1 MTHISAYRLPPTT
14 RRASTAAKCV
24 VVLVFGLTC
33 LNGCRRS
40 ESPSVDRPSTENEQ
54 TPAEDRQPT
63 DDGQQI
69 VADGVLKDMA
79 AAYKKASTYSD
90 NGTVRLM
97 AEGAMGRI
105 DQSADFSLTFER
117 PNKMHMDVYGA
128 TVVCDGK
135 ELYARVED
143 LPDQVLVRDAPKEFT
158 MESIYRDRILA
169 TTLIQ
174 GFAGASPQWRLLTA
188 DDPMKILLHGVE
200 SASLGEPGK
209 IGDRDYYC
217 VNIVRKDGTAVFWVD
232 RESHVLR
239 RIELPTDELR
249 RMLARG
255 GEVKEVLL
263 VADFVDAR
271 LDAKI
276 DAGKFLVEVPSDANR
291 VKFFVPPHPAQL
303 LGKKAPEFRFTDLD
317 GNSVTV
323 ESLAGKVAVLDFWAG
338 WCSPCRKSLPMLS
351 KIAEQFKDNQQIAF
365 LAVSVDQP
373 ETKNQVLLD
382 TLDELGVKLPIVR
395 DTDRHTNTL
404 FHATGIPTM
413 FILDANGVVQ
423 DFHVGG
429 DPDLA
434 DVLPEKLEKLL
445 AGEDIYQEPLALYNK
460 ELEDYERALEASETK
475 TSETETSKP
484 DTPEGT
490 VVEEHRIPQA
500 KVAPRTE
507 PETFKLSQL
516 WTCSELKSPGNI
528 LVVTQPDGSVRLVVV
543 VGWKSIA
550 QLGLDGKLIAVHRLE
565 IDKMEVVS
573 NLRTVVD
580 AEGKRYFAAVASAQQ
595 RFHLLDAD
603 FNVVFSFP
611 ADGLKHPHQGIADV
625 ELGDLAGDGKLQ
637 AYVGYWGV
645 IGVQAVSLEGKRVWS
660 NRSISNVVKMAVGG
674 PDAQGQRLLF
684 CTNNSGSLAKIDAE
698 GDRRSEVTVDGR
710 TLHWIVAADLTGDGQ
725 LEWCGM
731 AAPKFGDNIAVG
743 LNLKGEELWHYT
755 LPGGIQPKPVEQ
767 IVFGRLAP
775 VADDQWL
782 LPGPDGSIHVI
793 AADGKLLDR
802 FNYGA
807 VIGGLAV
814 AEHDGRTLLIV
825 SSPSGLEGWRVE

>member
-1 MTHISAYRLPPTT
+1 MTYFST
-14 RRASTAAKCV
+14 RRVSTEAKCV
-24 VVLVFGLTC
+24 VALVLGLVC
-33 LNGCRRS
+33 LSGCRRS
-40 ESPSVDRPSTENEQ
+40 ESPPVVKPSAENEQ
-54 TPAEDRQPT
+54 TSAEDRQPT

-69 VADGVLKDMA
+69 VADGVLKDMV

-90 NGTVRLM
+90 NGTVRLV
-97 AEGAMGRI
+97 AEGVMGRV
-105 DQSADFSLTFER
+105 DKSADFSLTFER
-117 PNKMHMDVYGA
+117 PNKLRMDVYRA

-135 ELYARVED
+135 QLYATIED

-158 MESIYRDRILA
+158 VESIYRDRILA
-169 TTLIQ
+169 TTLSQ
-174 GFAGASPQWRLLTA
+174 GFAGASPQWMLLTA

-200 SASLGEPGK
+200 GTSLGEPGE
-209 IGDRDYYC
+209 IGDRDYYR
-217 VNIVRKDGTAVFWVD
+217 VNIARKDGTAVFWID

-263 VADFVDAR
+263 VADFTDAR
-271 LDAKI
+271 LDAEI
-276 DAGKFLVEVPSDANR
+276 DAEKFHFEIPAGANQ

-303 LGKKAPEFRFTDLD
+303 LGKKAPEFRFTDME
-317 GNSVTV
+317 GNSVTG
-323 ESLAGKVAVLDFWAG
+323 ESLAGKIAVLDFWAS
-338 WCSPCRKSLPMLS
+338 WCDPCRESLPMLS
-351 KIAEQFKDNQQIAF
+351 KIAEQFKDNQQITF
-365 LAVSVDQP
+365 LTVSVDQP
-373 ETKNQVLLD
+373 EVKNQALLD
-382 TLDELGVKLPIVR
+382 MLSELDVKLPVVR
-395 DTDRHTNTL
+395 DTDRHANTL
-404 FHATGIPTM
+404 FHSTSIPTM
-413 FILDANGVVQ
+413 FILDAEGVAQ

-429 DPDLA
+429 NPDLA

-445 AGEDIYQEPLALYNK
+445 AGEDIYQEPLARYNK
-460 ELEDYERALEASETK
+460 ELEDYERALEASETE
-475 TSETETSKP
+475 TPETET
-484 DTPEGT
+484 PEEA
-490 VVEEHRIPQA
+490 VVEEYRIPQA

-528 LVVTQPDGSVRLVVV
+528 LAVTQPDGSVRLVVV

-550 QLGLDGKLIAVHRLE
+550 EVGLDGKLIATHRLE

-573 NLRTVVD
+573 NLRTAVD
-580 AEGKRYFAAVASAQQ
+580 TEGKRYFAAVASAQQ
-595 RFHLLDAD
+595 RFHMLDAN

-625 ELGDLAGDGKLQ
+625 ELGDLAGNGKLQ

-645 IGVQAVSLEGKRVWS
+645 IGVQAVSLEGKRAWS
-660 NRSISNVVKMAVGG
+660 NRSISNVVKMAVGW
-674 PDAQGQRLLF
+674 PDPEGQRLLF

-698 GDRRSEVTVDGR
+698 GNRQGEVTVGDR

-725 LEWCGM
+725 PEWCGM
-731 AAPKFGDNIAVG
+731 AAPKLGDNIAVG
-743 LNLKGEELWHYT
+743 LNLEGEELWHYD
-755 LPGGIQPKPVEQ
+755 LPSGVQPQPVEP
-767 IVFGRLAP
+767 IVSGRIAP
-775 VADDQWL
+775 VDEDQWL
-782 LPGPDGSIHVI
+782 LPGSDGSIHVI

-807 VIGGLAV
+807 VIGGLAT